1 MVGRRTIMLFGLWNM
16 IKVVFIM
23 LVLSCLIPFLC
34 PLFLAIAVFV
44 IVETFGLIP
53 TILLGVALWFLIK
66 DR

>member
-1 MVGRRTIMLFGLWNM
+1 MLIGFWSM

-34 PLFLAIAVFV
+34 PLFLAIAVFAIAGTIGV
-44 IVETFGLIP
+44 IP

>member
-16 IKVVFIM
+16 IKAVCIM
-23 LVLSCLIPFLC
+23 LALSCLIPFLC

-44 IVETFGLIP
+44 IVGTIGLIP